1 VPSPHR
7 ARACARPT
15 SVFSLLAAPQA
26 NDIVW
31 STPTFIAD
39 RRPRCSIPYYRIFRY
54 WIFRFIGVVHTK
66 RPRAKTV
73 WIQQREYK
81 RAGNVLA
88 AARRQSG
95 LTQEE
100 LAKRLGKPQSF
111 VSNYEKGQRR
121 VDVLEML
128 LIVETLGGDPREVFA
143 DMLALRS
150 RPKKRAK

>member
-1 VPSPHR
+1 
-7 ARACARPT
+7 
-15 SVFSLLAAPQA
+15 
-26 NDIVW
+26 
-31 STPTFIAD
+31 
-39 RRPRCSIPYYRIFRY
+39 
-54 WIFRFIGVVHTK
+54 VVHTK